1 MRAAVAPLVLA
12 ALAGC
17 GGVDPDEALSGGDT
31 TVFDASRNAFGLSAR
46 NISFERRQRFL
57 VGNSLFTDPWVTAPS
72 SVMTRDGLG
81 PVFNASAC
89 AGCHVRDGR
98 GQPPAA
104 GEEMLSMLARIS
116 LPGVDAH
123 GGPLAVPGYGGQLQP
138 RSIAGV
144 PAEVRTEVRW
154 DEIEGAYAD
163 GTPYLLRRPILDV
176 VETAFGPLPSETQ
189 FSLRAAPVVF
199 GLGLLQ
205 CVPEEDLLAN
215 ADEGDADGDGVS
227 GRPNR
232 VWDAVRG
239 RVALGR
245 FGWKANQPTLTQQN
259 QGAFLGDIGITG
271 PLFPEP
277 NCAEGQTDCASAP
290 SGGAPELT
298 GEIAELVDV
307 YVTLLAPPARRDIAD
322 PQVVLGR
329 ALFAQAGCESCHVAS
344 LRTGE
349 CPGAGELAHQRIRPY
364 TDLLLHDLGEGL
376 ADHRPDFEAGG
387 TEWRTPP
394 LWGVGLIER
403 VNDHLYLLHDGRAR
417 GFEEAILWHGGEAE
431 TARERFRA
439 MPSADRAALVRFLQS
454 L

>member
-57 VGNSLFTDPWVTAPS
+57 VGNSFFTDPWVTAPS

-104 GEEMLSMLARIS
+104 GEEMVSMLARIS

-239 RVALGR
+239 RV
-245 FGWKANQPTLTQQN
+245 
-259 QGAFLGDIGITG
+259 
-271 PLFPEP
+271 
-277 NCAEGQTDCASAP
+277 
-290 SGGAPELT
+290 
-298 GEIAELVDV
+298 
-307 YVTLLAPPARRDIAD
+307 
-322 PQVVLGR
+322 
-329 ALFAQAGCESCHVAS
+329 
-344 LRTGE
+344 
-349 CPGAGELAHQRIRPY
+349 
-364 TDLLLHDLGEGL
+364 
-376 ADHRPDFEAGG
+376 
-387 TEWRTPP
+387 
-394 LWGVGLIER
+394 
-403 VNDHLYLLHDGRAR
+403 
-417 GFEEAILWHGGEAE
+417 
-431 TARERFRA
+431 
-439 MPSADRAALVRFLQS
+439 
-454 L
+454 